1 MKQTESKK
9 ASLFSEATPPGESQ
23 RFIKNSR
30 YFTICV
36 YGVVMLL
43 ITAIIFKAIIDFD
56 KTKAWF
62 GQVLGMLS
70 PFFFGALLAYVLNP
84 LVHTFYKFLGF
95 LQKGKNKAAAWTSH
109 HSVHPDYV
117 PDHLRMPG
125 FNSPVRSSGNRK
137 KLYGFRKLYSH
148 CVRYAD
154 ESAGRTAG
162 ALSGSGF

>member
-1 MKQTESKK
+1 MIPQLLSIVIRDSGKELMKQTESKK

-70 PFFFGALLAYVLNP
+70 PSFSELCW
-84 LVHTFYKFLGF
+84 H
-95 LQKGKNKAAAWTSH
+95 
-109 HSVHPDYV
+109 
-117 PDHLRMPG
+117 M
-125 FNSPVRSSGNRK
+125 
-137 KLYGFRKLYSH
+137 
-148 CVRYAD
+148 C
-154 ESAGRTAG
+154 
-162 ALSGSGF
+162 